1 MKPPNQ
7 LKTELDQ
14 IKFRIKHNSDQWVS
28 KYPDYKM
35 GLNANVFNRAQNG
48 LFKTY
53 QDLLLFQAKMTGN
66 VDTLNYYLEGKDTRI
81 AGVKQEYDSNQLK
94 LESNIS
100 KNIASNPL
108 KIDKYDETYENIIYL
123 SYYIIG
129 GMTLSF
135 FIYKQ
140 IKE

>member
-1 MKPPNQ
+1 MKPPSQ
-7 LKTELDQ
+7 LKRELDEL
-14 IKFRIKHNSDQWVS
+14 KFRFKHNSDQWVN

-53 QDLLLFQAKMTGN
+53 QDLLLFQAKMSGN
-66 VDTLNYYLEGKDTRI
+66 VETLNYYLENKDTRI
-81 AGVKQEYDSNQLK
+81 KGIKQEYDSNQLK

-100 KNIASNPL
+100 KNTASKPF

-123 SYYIIG
+123 SYYIMG

-140 IKE
+140 MKE